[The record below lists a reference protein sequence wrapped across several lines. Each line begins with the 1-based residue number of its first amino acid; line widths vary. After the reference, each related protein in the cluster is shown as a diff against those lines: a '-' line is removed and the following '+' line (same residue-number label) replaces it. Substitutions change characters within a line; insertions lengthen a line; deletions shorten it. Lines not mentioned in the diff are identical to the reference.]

1 MVRLI
6 DIDALRHFKEK
17 ILEVVQSMIDAS
29 GADADRVVAIEQY
42 VGLYNAFMGT
52 SYNYRDYLSCSTT
65 EIASAL
71 DALSKGY
78 NGEQ

>member
-1 MVRLI
+1 MARFI
-6 DIDALRHFKEK
+6 DIDALRHFKEM

-52 SYNYRDYLSCSTT
+52 DYNYRDYLSCSTT

>member
-1 MVRLI
+1 MARFI
-6 DIDALRHFKEK
+6 DIDALRHFKEM

-52 SYNYRDYLSCSTT
+52 DYNYRDYLSCSTT

-71 DALSKGY
+71 DALSKAL
-78 NGEQ
+78 